1 MGSKTEVQVAGNMPE
16 EVGSE
21 QEDVV
26 GGKADY
32 MEDGMADDEAD
43 CDVVGGVEV
52 DSSRHL
58 EVVDDEVVGTAAEH
72 IAPDGLDR
80 CLVFRCLFVPLVGKD
95 SIERTLLKLLART
108 QVPT

>member
-1 MGSKTEVQVAGNMPE
+1 MGSKTEVQVVGNTPE

-21 QEDVV
+21 QEGAVDGMV
-26 GGKADY
+26 DY
-32 MEDGMADDEAD
+32 TEDGMADDEVD
-43 CDVVGGVEV
+43 CGVVGGVEV

-58 EVVDDEVVGTAAEH
+58 EVVGDEAVGTAAEH

-80 CLVFRCLFVPLVGKD
+80 CLVFRCLSVPLVGKD
-95 SIERTLLKLLART
+95 SIERMLLKLLART